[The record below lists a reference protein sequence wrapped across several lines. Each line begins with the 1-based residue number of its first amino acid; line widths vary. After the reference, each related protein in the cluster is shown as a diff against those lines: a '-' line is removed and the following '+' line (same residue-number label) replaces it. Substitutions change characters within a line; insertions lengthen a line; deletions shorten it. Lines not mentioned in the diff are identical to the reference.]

1 MFISIF
7 DISGSEFLY
16 SPFPLFVLF
25 LSCTR
30 IRLLRR
36 HSLCYILLIRSYY
49 SAIFNSPIA
58 FSIPQ
63 PRPVQTNEWQPLILG
78 FRGTAE
84 KPPETWSSCANA
96 AAILLHL
103 RKKSRAL
110 SHGLPYNISTMDYGA
125 LCCACFHI
133 YQGLTARGSIH
144 SFWDILDILPM
155 FCLRSRVELL
165 FLIYFIYLILYLF
178 FVGWIVFH
186 FIWVIGPEHGWV
198 DNRMYGYGYPGK
210 AINQKGLKFFFFV
223 LFPWLSIH

>member
-1 MFISIF
+1 MQLRYFYIF
-7 DISGSEFLY
+7 E
-16 SPFPLFVLF
+16 
-25 LSCTR
+25 
-30 IRLLRR
+30 
-36 HSLCYILLIRSYY
+36 
-49 SAIFNSPIA
+49 
-58 FSIPQ
+58 
-63 PRPVQTNEWQPLILG
+63 
-78 FRGTAE
+78 
-84 KPPETWSSCANA
+84 
-96 AAILLHL
+96 
-103 RKKSRAL
+103 KKSRAL

-210 AINQKGLKFFFFV
+210 AINQKGLKFFFFFFCSFSLTLNSLIFHTACLLDLLIYESEIISFSRLSFCSFFPSIIPLRV
-223 LFPWLSIH
+223 LV